1 LIQAFFWKCGITQ
14 KPSPLASVAR
24 FIFIMLSLV
33 ETMRFIIF
41 GAFCTLATAQQ
52 VIQDPVKNFCR
63 RHQHQSCVIDSKLYI
78 DGGLEYFG
86 TSVEVGSQPE
96 RSIGAH
102 KTLDVVC

>member
-1 LIQAFFWKCGITQ
+1 LEVRYYTKAF
-14 KPSPLASVAR
+14 PLASVAR

-41 GAFCTLATAQQ
+41 GVVCTLATAQQ
-52 VIQDPVKNFCR
+52 VLQDPIKNFCR

-86 TSVEVGSQPE
+86 TSVEVDSQPE
-96 RSIGAH
+96 TSIGPGE
-102 KTLDVVC
+102 TLRIAC